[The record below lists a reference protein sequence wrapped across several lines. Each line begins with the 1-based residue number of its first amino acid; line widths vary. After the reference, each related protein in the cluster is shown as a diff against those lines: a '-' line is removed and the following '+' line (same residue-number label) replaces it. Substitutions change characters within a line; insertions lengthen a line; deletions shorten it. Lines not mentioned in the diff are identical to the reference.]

1 MKKPGQYVLKGIKAE
16 LDFHGNKKPLAID
29 VLVNSTQSGDLTV
42 SSLTP
47 IIINSDDFGVTE
59 GVKKLQELAGLPS
72 IATAVPVT
80 FAITLKNS
88 DFFK

>member
-1 MKKPGQYVLKGIKAE
+1 MKGIKAE

-29 VLVNSTQSGDLTV
+29 VLVSSTQSGDLTV

-47 IIINSDDFGVTE
+47 IIINSADFGVTE

-80 FAITLKNS
+80 FAITLK
-88 DFFK
+88 KQ